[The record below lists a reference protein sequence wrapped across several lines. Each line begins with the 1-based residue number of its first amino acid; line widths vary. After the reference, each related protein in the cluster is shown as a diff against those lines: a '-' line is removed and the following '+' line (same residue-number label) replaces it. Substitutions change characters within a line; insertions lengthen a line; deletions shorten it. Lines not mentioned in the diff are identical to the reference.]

1 MKEISS
7 GFVILNKKNPNMIL
21 ACQAFGH
28 KFKEENCDVPK
39 GHVEENE
46 SHLDAAK
53 RELKEETG
61 IVITNEKIHDCGLFQ
76 YLPYKDLHLYLVEV
90 DVDIT
95 KLSCNSL
102 FTNRFGKEV
111 PEIIGYHWVNNTKM
125 FYRSLGPIVEKCIEH
140 YKQGLV

>member
-7 GFVILNKKNPNMIL
+7 GFVILNKNNPDMIL

-46 SHLDAAK
+46 SHLNAAK

-61 IVITNEKIHDCGLFQ
+61 IVLTNEKIHDCGLFQ
-76 YLPYKDLHLYLVEV
+76 YLPYKDLHLYLVEADV
-90 DVDIT
+90 DVT
-95 KLSCNSL
+95 KLSCNSM

-111 PEIIGYHWVNNTKM
+111 PEIIGYHWVTETNM

>member
-7 GFVILNKKNPNMIL
+7 GFVILNKNNNSLIL

-28 KFKEENCDVPK
+28 KFKVGNCDVPK

-61 IVITNEKIHDCGLFQ
+61 IVLTNEKIHDCGLFQ
-76 YLPYKDLHLYLVEV
+76 YLPYKDLHLYLVEADV
-90 DVDIT
+90 DVT

-111 PEIIGYHWVNNTKM
+111 PEIIGYHWVTGTNM

>member
-1 MKEISS
+1 M
-7 GFVILNKKNPNMIL
+7 
-21 ACQAFGH
+21 
-28 KFKEENCDVPK
+28 
-39 GHVEENE
+39 
-46 SHLDAAK
+46 DAAK

-61 IVITNEKIHDCGLFQ
+61 IVLTNEKIHDCGLFQ
-76 YLPYKDLHLYLVEV
+76 YLPYKDLHLYLVEANV
-90 DVDIT
+90 DVT

-111 PEIIGYHWVNNTKM
+111 PEIIGYHWVTETNM